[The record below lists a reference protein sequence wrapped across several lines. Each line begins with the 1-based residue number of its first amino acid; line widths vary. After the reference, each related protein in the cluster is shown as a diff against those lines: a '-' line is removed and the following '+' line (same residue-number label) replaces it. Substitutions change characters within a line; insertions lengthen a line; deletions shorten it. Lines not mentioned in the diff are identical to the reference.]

1 MTEFGATL
9 RLVNAADG
17 PAKFSG
23 AAKDA
28 ELTAIAE
35 RLGLARVAEFKLD
48 ATLTRLPEGDVYRVD
63 GEARMRA
70 DQVCVVALEPF
81 EAAIETMFEEH
92 LTTVPAKAT
101 GEDIE
106 AESLDIELLEGE
118 TVDLGELAL
127 QHIAMAIDPYPR
139 GPDADAATAD
149 SPESDADSGD
159 DGTRRPFAGLDK
171 LLKQAQTRE

>member
-1 MTEFGATL
+1 
-9 RLVNAADG
+9 
-17 PAKFSG
+17 
-23 AAKDA
+23 
-28 ELTAIAE
+28 
-35 RLGLARVAEFKLD
+35 
-48 ATLTRLPEGDVYRVD
+48 
-63 GEARMRA
+63 MRA